1 MNQETFRQ
9 ITNLQSQG
17 VTFEDA
23 RALRRISLTLRSW
36 YTLECGDSNDSASW
50 AIERDEET
58 DKPYRVVHTHRP
70 TPSTKRYPIPDRE
83 TGAKKRLAAIIAKY
97 PHLSYYVQTDP
108 RGSALYILRPGDV
121 PQNADPSCYY
131 NRGIALY

>member
-1 MNQETFRQ
+1 MNKETFRQ
-9 ITNLQSQG
+9 LTNLQSHG

-36 YTLECGDSNDSASW
+36 FTLECGDSNDYSSW
-50 AIERDEET
+50 AVERDEET
-58 DKPYRVVHTHRP
+58 DKPYRVVHTYRP
-70 TPSTKRYPIPDRE
+70 TAQTKRYLIADRE
-83 TGAKKRLAAIIAKY
+83 TGARKRLVAIMARY

-121 PQNADPSCYY
+121 PENKDPSCYY
-131 NRGIALY
+131 SRGIALY